1 MLTEKVMP
9 IAKGNKYKRI
19 TGVIQLGP
27 GMVVELKKFLK
38 AIILPKTLP
47 RSRNWGYKD
56 KSAP

>member
-1 MLTEKVMP
+1 MLTEKVML

-38 AIILPKTLP
+38 AVILPKTLP
-47 RSRNWGYKD
+47 RSIN
-56 KSAP
+56 